1 MDAPSASSSRLP
13 SHLPCRFLREVQRGG
28 GDQEADDGVATQR
41 QLERM
46 LGRKL
51 HLVRQIHK
59 LITLEDSIFD

>member
-1 MDAPSASSSRLP
+1 M
-13 SHLPCRFLREVQRGG
+13 QRGG